1 MVNNLGMDLLYWVLL
16 QCVTCSSH
24 LTAVPQS
31 FNRTGR
37 FSWEELDNANNV
49 LGWKISFW
57 KHTHTHTNNQITVFV
72 KRCISIDLSL
82 EVRIRGKSN
91 SDHIVIQALALWP
104 KFMNS
109 NINFLNGMGLFS
121 LSFESLES
129 MFSLDCSGAWK
140 RQIYCLL
147 FVCLFTE
154 NQWINPYILYIFM
167 EYTLWA
173 NHRIVSVWAG
183 ETQGHWPYLLNC
195 LLLNRAS
202 TSSQ

>member
-1 MVNNLGMDLLYWVLL
+1 MLIMYWVE
-16 QCVTCSSH
+16 
-24 LTAVPQS
+24 
-31 FNRTGR
+31 R
-37 FSWEELDNANNV
+37 FHFEN
-49 LGWKISFW
+49 
-57 KHTHTHTNNQITVFV
+57 THTHTNNQITVFV

-147 FVCLFTE
+147 FVCLFVY
-154 NQWINPYILYIFM
+154 WKPVDKSIYSLHLHGVH
-167 EYTLWA
+167 TLSKPQ
-173 NHRIVSVWAG
+173 NSF
-183 ETQGHWPYLLNC
+183 C
-195 LLLNRAS
+195 LGWRNSGTLALPAELPAFK
-202 TSSQ
+202 